1 MQHRPSFFPRCS
13 TPCSCR
19 SSSSLSWWPESL
31 GSCFA
36 TRSAFK
42 TRFNSLLCTKRE
54 GLMSVV
60 FAACVAMTLVRLQI
74 KGTFYRSYTDAVLN
88 YNAQDEVSGAVD
100 NMQRRVSHCCCF
112 FNASFGKQ
120 TPGDVRSLKIKIQV
134 CDKKENASQ
143 R

>member
-1 MQHRPSFFPRCS
+1 MQRRPSFFPRCS

-31 GSCFA
+31 GSFFV

-54 GLMSVV
+54 VQMSVV

-100 NMQRRVSHCCCF
+100 NMQRRVSHCF
-112 FNASFGKQ
+112 FLKASFAKQ

-134 CDKKENASQ
+134 CDKKNAS
-143 R
+143 